1 MLFPWGHG
9 IFFLA
14 GYYYSLSAP
23 SLARDV
29 EVGIACRDAAVGTAH
44 RPKAAADA
52 SSLGTRYLFP
62 RGLLLFPFRS

>member
-29 EVGIACRDAAVGTAH
+29 EAGIACRDAAVGTAH
-44 RPKAAADA
+44 RDVET
-52 SSLGTRYLFP
+52 GTARPLNVGGF
-62 RGLLLFPFRS
+62 GLQLE